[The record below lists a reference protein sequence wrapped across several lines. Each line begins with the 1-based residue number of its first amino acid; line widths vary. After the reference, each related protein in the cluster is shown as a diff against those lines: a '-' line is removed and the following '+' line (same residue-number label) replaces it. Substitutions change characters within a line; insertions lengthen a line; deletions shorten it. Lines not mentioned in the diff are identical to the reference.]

1 MYESI
6 ARIMAQ
12 NNRSLFFV
20 GCDSYKESPSTSPI
34 RLDDLDGNDGTSDQ
48 GLAFDGDVGITS
60 QARERNRRT
69 FELGD
74 SITDVALH
82 LDDLDM
88 VPLNT
93 KFDMQME
100 MGSPM
105 AMPPET
111 QHPVEPLKEKDLE
124 YSSLAHLPS
133 YFFEKTLLRIE
144 RKCLLE
150 MCKLRRNY
158 LTISKQDALSC
169 PRFHSTV
176 TEKCLKPIKEK
187 FSGMR
192 HLLDLREDNTLSPLS
207 DGNYMTE
214 LFSSQVNVPS
224 FKEFRQDF
232 EWCLKIIKDR
242 SLSRFSEKRL
252 QYLANKFP
260 IFQYLHSKEETRES
274 KRVPHKDF
282 YNCRKIDLNLLLS
295 GCFSQWQLTEFI
307 WTKLK
312 KEPDKIIHQ
321 TSSGDH
327 ITLSQL
333 FKVDFEETSK
343 FSNGLKIIDD
353 SFLEWYKVVYL
364 TKYHLINNEFEIHAD
379 PHNRQF
385 QHYLVARTFLEFD
398 NYINGEYLAELLQI
412 FLVKPQEE
420 SKYQLCQLS
429 VDFQFYLHYGN
440 SDVDNWWM
448 VFANW
453 LSHYNL
459 FSSNIRWNI
468 RISRIYS
475 ELYRTGKVKNFQEY
489 LNLIFEPLFNAQNY
503 LHKSLGPIL
512 LKFLSEISS
521 IDLCIQ
527 DTDSYIWK
535 NFTAVSCLPKDWTS
549 DGDNPTI
556 SQYMY
561 YVYVNLTKLNHIR
574 QALHQNTFTLRSSCS
589 SISMNRTSQFS
600 STLNFTEHTETI
612 LNNFLLASGGFLNA
626 ENLWNAP
633 PSLVYLFYLSQIPMV
648 VAPLNS
654 IVDSKPTVV
663 QDQAPTGLVLE
674 PSKPYKK
681 NPFMKFFEMGFKIS
695 LSSESILYN
704 NSYTREPIIE
714 EYSVAASIY
723 RLHSADLCE
732 LLRNSVITSGFASTL
747 KIKWLGI
754 SLTSHD
760 YFVENTG
767 FVDNWYDS
775 KPDTSLQH
783 NVPIIRRRYRN
794 GTLAGE
800 WRLIIV

>member
-1 MYESI
+1 MV
-6 ARIMAQ
+6 Q
-12 NNRSLFFV
+12 NNESVFFV
-20 GCDSYKESPSTSPI
+20 ECDSYKESPSTSPI
-34 RLDDLDGNDGTSDQ
+34 RLDDLDGNDAVSDQ

-60 QARERNRRT
+60 QARVRNPRAQI
-69 FELGD
+69 FED
-74 SITDVALH
+74 SNTDVVLH

-105 AMPPET
+105 AMPAET
-111 QHPVEPLKEKDLE
+111 PPPVEPLKTKDLA

-133 YFFEKTLLRIE
+133 YFFEQTHFRID

-150 MCKLRRNY
+150 MSKLRQNY

-169 PRFHSTV
+169 PQLHSRV
-176 TEKCLKPIKEK
+176 AGGYLKPVKEK
-187 FSGMR
+187 LFGIR
-192 HLLDLREDNTLSPLS
+192 HFLDLEESNTVNLLQ

-214 LFSSQVNVPS
+214 LFNSQINIPT
-224 FKEFRQDF
+224 FKEFREDF
-232 EWCLKIIKDR
+232 EWCLKIIRDR

-252 QYLANKFP
+252 QYLVNKFP
-260 IFQYLHSKEETRES
+260 VFQHLHSKEEVRQS
-274 KRVPHKDF
+274 KKVPHKDF

-307 WTKLK
+307 WTKLR
-312 KEPDKIIHQ
+312 KEPGRVIHQ
-321 TSSGDH
+321 AFNGSH

-333 FKVDFEETSK
+333 FKVNFEETGQ
-343 FSNGLKIIDD
+343 FFNGLKIIDD
-353 SFLEWYKVVYL
+353 SFLEWYKVIYL
-364 TKYHLINNEFEIHAD
+364 AKYHLVNDEMEIHTGS
-379 PHNRQF
+379 HGKQLRY
-385 QHYLVARTFLEFD
+385 YLIAKTFLEFD
-398 NYINGEYLAELLQI
+398 NYINGEYLAELLKT
-412 FLVKPQEE
+412 FLIKPQEE

-429 VDFQFYLHYGN
+429 VDFQFYLHYDN

-453 LSHYNL
+453 LNHYNI
-459 FSSNIRWNI
+459 FSNNIRWNI
-468 RISRIYS
+468 RISRIYP
-475 ELYRTGKVKNFQEY
+475 ELYHTGKVKNFQEY
-489 LNLIFEPLFNAQNY
+489 LNLIFKPLFNAENY

-512 LKFLSEISS
+512 LKFLSQVSS

-527 DTDSYIWK
+527 DTDNYIWK

-549 DGDNPTI
+549 GGDNPTI

-589 SISMNRTSQFS
+589 PTSMNRTSQFS
-600 STLNFTEHTETI
+600 NTLNFTEHTEAI
-612 LNNFLLASGGFLNA
+612 LNNFLLACGGFLNA

-654 IVDSKPTVV
+654 IVDSKPTML
-663 QDQAPTGLVLE
+663 QEQAPTGLVLE

-704 NSYTREPIIE
+704 NSYTKEPIIE

-732 LLRNSVITSGFASTL
+732 LLRNSVITSGFSSTL
-747 KIKWLGI
+747 KNKWLGV
-754 SLTSHD
+754 SLASHD

-767 FVDNWYDS
+767 FVDKWYDC
-775 KPDTSLQH
+775 KPNTSLEH
-783 NVPIIRRRYRN
+783 NVPIIRRQYRSS
-794 GTLAGE
+794 TLAGE
-800 WRLIIV
+800 WRLIIA